1 LGACKIEYLVEQLD
15 PSDLL
20 LRPTIQI
27 LEMLKYSREAATDAI
42 TTIDLEVVGPPL
54 MLLSEVDDLLL

>member
-1 LGACKIEYLVEQLD
+1 LGACKIENLAEQLD

-27 LEMLKYSREAATDAI
+27 LEIFHYGMKAATDAI
-42 TTIDLEVVGPPL
+42 TRIDLEVVGPPL